1 MNKVYRT
8 VYNESTQTWIAVPEN
23 VTSHSKSNTNKTI
36 LSAIMATGL
45 MVVANQAMAAAAV
58 KEGSTAA
65 TGTRGT
71 LVVTGSDGSST
82 ADATGQD
89 STTIGTNSGSY
100 GQSSYAIGTNAKS
113 GDANNAAIRNTL
125 AIGTNTVASGG
136 NAIAIGQ
143 AASSTAQSTLALG
156 DGAKAQKGQDTAI
169 GVGANANGNGAT
181 AVGYLSQATG
191 YISFAAGNANASG
204 AQAIAIGRSTVAAG
218 NDSISLGTSSSAT
231 GVNAISIGKENEVS
245 GTNSGAIGNPSYIS
259 GTSTYSLGNNN
270 GTQAATITA
279 NDAGVFGNGNALTGN
294 ASRIIGNTNNVSG
307 ANTFVM
313 GNNVTATAGNNVILG
328 HNSSE
333 SSATTTNGAP
343 TQVNNAT
350 VGTTSYSGFAGTA
363 SGIVSVGA
371 QGAARQITNVAPGA
385 INATSTDA
393 INGSQL
399 YSVLSTV
406 NSGGSAPSNFTITAQ
421 GGNGTVVNNGSSV
434 DFNNTDGNIVVSKTP
449 ASNDVTVNLARDVK
463 VDSVN
468 AGGTVINN
476 GGLSFADAAGNPV
489 ANSPS
494 ITPTGINAGNQKITN
509 VAAGTADT
517 DAVNVSQLNS
527 ALTNAGMGPSIVQY
541 SAAGNVNQGGGLASN
556 DVTLVG
562 ANANAPVSLHNVADG
577 VRPNDAVNVRQLQGL
592 SNRVED
598 VADEADAGTAAA
610 MAAAGLPQVYL
621 PGKSMVAV
629 AGSTYRGK
637 QGYAVGFSAIND
649 GGNWIVKGIATGN
662 SKGKFGVTIGA
673 GYQW

>member
-1 MNKVYRT
+1 M
-8 VYNESTQTWIAVPEN
+8 
-23 VTSHSKSNTNKTI
+23 
-36 LSAIMATGL
+36 
-45 MVVANQAMAAAAV
+45 
-58 KEGSTAA
+58 
-65 TGTRGT
+65 
-71 LVVTGSDGSST
+71 
-82 ADATGQD
+82 
-89 STTIGTNSGSY
+89 
-100 GQSSYAIGTNAKS
+100 
-113 GDANNAAIRNTL
+113 
-125 AIGTNTVASGG
+125 
-136 NAIAIGQ
+136 
-143 AASSTAQSTLALG
+143 
-156 DGAKAQKGQDTAI
+156 
-169 GVGANANGNGAT
+169 
-181 AVGYLSQATG
+181 
-191 YISFAAGNANASG
+191 
-204 AQAIAIGRSTVAAG
+204 
-218 NDSISLGTSSSAT
+218 
-231 GVNAISIGKENEVS
+231 
-245 GTNSGAIGNPSYIS
+245 
-259 GTSTYSLGNNN
+259 
-270 GTQAATITA
+270 
-279 NDAGVFGNGNALTGN
+279 
-294 ASRIIGNTNNVSG
+294 
-307 ANTFVM
+307 
-313 GNNVTATAGNNVILG
+313 
-328 HNSSE
+328 
-333 SSATTTNGAP
+333 
-343 TQVNNAT
+343 
-350 VGTTSYSGFAGTA
+350 
-363 SGIVSVGA
+363 GA
-371 QGAARQITNVAPGA
+371 QGAERQITNVAPGA

-476 GGLSFADAAGNPV
+476 GGLSFADTAGNPV